1 MSIKLLARNDDFG
14 STRAAN
20 RAMLEA
26 AECGF
31 ITRNISC
38 MAPAPYIAEGAEQL
52 KKYEHIDIGMHA
64 TITSEWDGIRWGA
77 MTEAMRKCA
86 FTYEDGTFFHSQQ
99 ELVDSGID
107 VEIILKEYDAQLDY
121 LTRLGLPIRYVDSHM
136 FPEYYFDDLYE
147 ALTDWICKKGLLC
160 AEDYYAP
167 ADPLCPPTNEDETSY
182 MKGVENWLS
191 RLSGNKQYFYLA
203 HPAYPSEESLL
214 MYAADTPKGKIRQE
228 RGMEYKAVTS
238 PRWERWLAQFD
249 LQPVRYSEA
258 DKQGPQ
264 NLKKILVG

>member
-1 MSIKLLARNDDFG
+1 LSIILFPHRLAPDYPLISKMGCVTLSIIIIVLIFSSKPQEKENFMSIKLLSRNDDFG

-38 MAPAPYIAEGAEQL
+38 MAPAPYIAEGAE
-52 KKYEHIDIGMHA
+52 
-64 TITSEWDGIRWGA
+64 
-77 MTEAMRKCA
+77 
-86 FTYEDGTFFHSQQ
+86 
-99 ELVDSGID
+99 
-107 VEIILKEYDAQLDY
+107 
-121 LTRLGLPIRYVDSHM
+121 
-136 FPEYYFDDLYE
+136 
-147 ALTDWICKKGLLC
+147 
-160 AEDYYAP
+160 DYYSL
-167 ADPLCPPTNEDETSY
+167 ADPLYPPTNEDENAY
-182 MKGVENWLS
+182 MEGVENWLS
-191 RLSGNKQYFYLA
+191 CLSGNKQYLYLA
-203 HPAYPSEESLL
+203 HPAYPSEEALL

-258 DKQGPQ
+258 DKQGRQ